1 MIKYIDNQ
9 EVIMIKAGHWEVL
22 MQTLIQTF
30 MDRRSD
36 LLTALWQHLGISL
49 VALVIA
55 MVIAIPLA
63 IWVVRRPRWA
73 EGLLQLTS
81 VLQTIPSLAL
91 LGLLIPLVGIGTVP
105 AVIALVIYAL
115 LPIFQNTYLGIS
127 EIDASIEEAADAFGM
142 SRMRKLFKVEL
153 PIALPQII
161 AGIRTALVLIIGT
174 ATLAALIGAGGLGT
188 FIMLGIDRNDTSL
201 LLIGA
206 ISSALLAILLSAL
219 VRWFQTAKPRHALI
233 VFVGILALL
242 GGGGAYSVYANRV
255 ETITIAGKLGSEPDI
270 LINMYKQLIEAE
282 DDHIHVTLKPNFGKT
297 TFLFSALKN
306 NQIDIYPEFTGS
318 VLETLVKG
326 NNPAS
331 QTANQTYQLAKK
343 RLAKQEQMTYLKP
356 MQYNNTY
363 ALAVTKKFQQEYHLK
378 TISDLTQVES
388 ILKPGMTLEFIDRDD
403 GLKGIKKTYSLDV
416 TAKSMEPALRYEAI
430 SKGKINLVDA
440 YATDSELRQYNL
452 ALLKDDKHFFPTYQG
467 APLMKTSFANKHPKV
482 VQALNKLAGKISETD
497 MQEMNYEVN
506 VKKKSASTVAHNY
519 LVKHGLLKE
528 GR

>member
-1 MIKYIDNQ
+1 
-9 EVIMIKAGHWEVL
+9 
-22 MQTLIQTF
+22 MQTLLQTLA
-30 MDRRSD
+30 DRRGD

-49 VALVIA
+49 TALVLA

-63 IWVVRRPRWA
+63 IWAVRRPKWA

-115 LPIFQNTYLGIS
+115 LPIFQNTYLGIA
-127 EIDASIEEAADAFGM
+127 EIDPSIEEAADAFAM

-188 FIMLGIDRNDTSL
+188 FIMLGIDRNDTPL

-219 VRWFQTAKPRHALI
+219 VRWFQTAKPRQALVMFGVI
-233 VFVGILALL
+233 VALL

-255 ETITIAGKLGSEPDI
+255 ETVTIAGKLGSEPDI
-270 LINMYKQLIEAE
+270 LINMYKELIEAQ
-282 DDHIHVTLKPNFGKT
+282 DKHVKVTLKPNFGKT
-297 TFLFSALKN
+297 TFLYSALKN
-306 NQIDIYPEFTGS
+306 DQIDIYPEFTGS

-326 NNPAS
+326 QNPKRM
-331 QTANQTYQLAKK
+331 TAKQTYQLAQK
-343 RLAKQEQMTYLKP
+343 RLRQQADMRLLKP
-356 MQYNNTY
+356 MRYNNTY
-363 ALAVTKKFQQEYHLK
+363 ALAVTAQFQREHHLK
-378 TISDLTQVES
+378 TISDLNRVEGL
-388 ILKPGMTLEFIDRDD
+388 LKPGMTLEFIDRND
-403 GLKGIKKTYSLDV
+403 GLKGLKKAYGLDV

-430 SKGKINLVDA
+430 SKGRINLVDA

-452 ALLKDDKHFFPTYQG
+452 KLLKDDQHFFPTYQG
-467 APLMKTSFANKHPKV
+467 APLMKASFAGQHPQIV
-482 VQALNKLAGKISETD
+482 RALNKLAGQISETD

-506 VKKKSASTVAHNY
+506 VQKRSAAKVARAY
-519 LVKHGLLKE
+519 LVKHHLLTTGAE
-528 GR
+528 

>member
-30 MDRRSD
+30 IDRRSD

-49 VALVIA
+49 AALVIA

-242 GGGGAYSVYANRV
+242 GGGAYSVYANRV

-363 ALAVTKKFQQEYHLK
+363 ALAVTKKFQQEHHLK

-403 GLKGIKKTYSLDV
+403 GLKGIKKTYGLDV

-467 APLMKTSFANKHPKV
+467 APLMKNSFANKHPKV
-482 VQALNKLAGKISETD
+482 VQALNKLADKISETD

-528 GR
+528 ER

>member
-1 MIKYIDNQ
+1 
-9 EVIMIKAGHWEVL
+9 

-30 MDRRSD
+30 MERRGD
-36 LLTALWQHLGISL
+36 LLTALWQHLGISIA
-49 VALVIA
+49 ALVIA

-63 IWVVRRPRWA
+63 IWACRRPKWA
-73 EGLLQLTS
+73 EGLLQMTS

-153 PIALPQII
+153 PIAMPQII
-161 AGIRTALVLIIGT
+161 SGIRTALVLIIGT

-219 VRWFQTAKPRHALI
+219 VRWFQTAKPRRALT
-233 VFVGILALL
+233 VFILIIALL
-242 GGGGAYSVYANRV
+242 GGGGAYSAYANRV
-255 ETITIAGKLGSEPDI
+255 ETITIAGKLGSEPEI
-270 LINMYKQLIEAE
+270 LINMYKDLIESQ
-282 DDHIHVTLKPNFGKT
+282 DQHVRVTLKPNFGKT
-297 TFLFSALKN
+297 TFLFSALQHD
-306 NQIDIYPEFTGS
+306 QIQIYPEFTGS

-326 NNPAS
+326 NNPKGM
-331 QTANQTYQLAKK
+331 TATQTYQLAKQ
-343 RLAKQEQMTYLKP
+343 RLAKQEQMSLLQP
-356 MQYNNTY
+356 MKYNNTY
-363 ALAVTKKFQQEYHLK
+363 ALAVTNKFKREHHL
-378 TISDLTQVES
+378 TSISDLNQIES
-388 ILKPGMTLEFIDRDD
+388 ILKPGMTLEFIDRND
-403 GLKGIKKTYSLDV
+403 GLKGLKKAYGLDV

-430 SKGKINLVDA
+430 NKGRINLVDA
-440 YATDSELRQYNL
+440 YSTDSELRQYHL
-452 ALLKDDKHFFPTYQG
+452 AILKDNQHFFPTYQG
-467 APLMKTSFANKHPKV
+467 APLMKTSFANRHPQV
-482 VQALNKLAGKISETD
+482 VKALDRLAGKISETD

-506 VKKKSASTVAHNY
+506 VKKQSAASVAHRY
-519 LVKHGLLKE
+519 LVKHGLLK
-528 GR
+528 GGN

>member
-1 MIKYIDNQ
+1 
-9 EVIMIKAGHWEVL
+9 

-30 MDRRSD
+30 IDRRGD

-49 VALVIA
+49 ASLVIA

-255 ETITIAGKLGSEPDI
+255 ETITIAGKLGSEPEI

-282 DDHIHVTLKPNFGKT
+282 DEHVHVTLKPNFGKT

-306 NQIDIYPEFTGS
+306 NQVDIYPEFTGS

-326 NNPAS
+326 NNPAG
-331 QTANQTYQLAKK
+331 QTA
-343 RLAKQEQMTYLKP
+343 
-356 MQYNNTY
+356 
-363 ALAVTKKFQQEYHLK
+363 
-378 TISDLTQVES
+378 
-388 ILKPGMTLEFIDRDD
+388 
-403 GLKGIKKTYSLDV
+403 
-416 TAKSMEPALRYEAI
+416 
-430 SKGKINLVDA
+430 
-440 YATDSELRQYNL
+440 
-452 ALLKDDKHFFPTYQG
+452 
-467 APLMKTSFANKHPKV
+467 
-482 VQALNKLAGKISETD
+482 
-497 MQEMNYEVN
+497 
-506 VKKKSASTVAHNY
+506 
-519 LVKHGLLKE
+519 
-528 GR
+528 

>member
-1 MIKYIDNQ
+1 
-9 EVIMIKAGHWEVL
+9 
-22 MQTLIQTF
+22 
-30 MDRRSD
+30 
-36 LLTALWQHLGISL
+36 
-49 VALVIA
+49 
-55 MVIAIPLA
+55 MVEYNGYNYANY
-63 IWVVRRPRWA
+63 VR
-73 EGLLQLTS
+73 ES
-81 VLQTIPSLAL
+81 NNSM
-91 LGLLIPLVGIGTVP
+91 
-105 AVIALVIYAL
+105 
-115 LPIFQNTYLGIS
+115 S
-127 EIDASIEEAADAFGM
+127 EIDREHHLSEKHHMKILWEEFFKSDNNTMAQDATLVEKTSIVGRVGIMLLSCGTGAWRVRDSMDTVARTLGITCSTDIGLVSIEYTCFDVDNE
-142 SRMRKLFKVEL
+142 SYS
-153 PIALPQII
+153 Q
-161 AGIRTALVLIIGT
+161 
-174 ATLAALIGAGGLGT
+174 TL
-188 FIMLGIDRNDTSL
+188 S
-201 LLIGA
+201 
-206 ISSALLAILLSAL
+206 L

-403 GLKGIKKTYSLDV
+403 GLKGIKKTYGLDV